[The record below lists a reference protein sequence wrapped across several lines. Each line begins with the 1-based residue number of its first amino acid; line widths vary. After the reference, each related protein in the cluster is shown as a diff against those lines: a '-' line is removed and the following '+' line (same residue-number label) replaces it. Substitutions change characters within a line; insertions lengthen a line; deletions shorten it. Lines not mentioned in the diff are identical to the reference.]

1 MARHGVAMENT
12 LAAIIIGL
20 LAGILVNVL
29 MMWGTHIQGWRNRDM
44 DTNKS

>member
-1 MARHGVAMENT
+1 MENT

-29 MMWGTHIQGWRNRDM
+29 MMWGTHIQGWTNRDM